1 MIFNSPKTFQQPY
14 LYFSF
19 FYKSNTLT
27 ESDFKFDFMFLA
39 MAKQISSL
47 IQRNQK
53 GKCDGNIC
61 INRSKMTDFIILE
74 QIFYVEFCGEC
85 RELSKSI
92 LQIQS
97 LTDVTQ
103 SKHFPSPFLKWE
115 DITLLQF
122 NCFTT
127 IRLLRRVLKFSNII
141 RDFIS
146 SIWYGFEE
154 LEAGIENIISNIHIV
169 ENLNNTL

>member
-1 MIFNSPKTFQQPY
+1 MDVQN
-14 LYFSF
+14 FSVI
-19 FYKSNTLT
+19 K
-27 ESDFKFDFMFLA
+27 
-39 MAKQISSL
+39 
-47 IQRNQK
+47 RNQK

-61 INRSKMTDFIILE
+61 INRSETTVFIILE
-74 QIFYVEFCGEC
+74 QIFYVELCGEC
-85 RELSKSI
+85 RELSTSI

-103 SKHFPSPFLKWE
+103 LKHFPSPFLKWE

-122 NCFTT
+122 NGFTT
-127 IRLLRRVLKFSNII
+127 IRLLRRVFKLLNII
-141 RDFIS
+141 HDFIS

-154 LEAGIENIISNIHIV
+154 LEAGIENIISNIHLI